1 MAKIVFINVPT
12 KNVAAAREFYS
23 KLGFEINE
31 AYSSEQNVFVVINE
45 SVQLIVAA
53 EDFLKQ
59 QGETR
64 EFADTTK
71 TTEASVAIMV
81 DSRKEVDALFDAA
94 VAAGGKQAG
103 EAVEQAEI
111 GLYSRGFTDLDG
123 HRFTINHM
131 AG

>member
-1 MAKIVFINVPT
+1 MAKFVFINLPT
-12 KNVAAAREFYS
+12 KNVTAAREFYS

-45 SVQLIVAA
+45 SVQLIIAA

-71 TTEASVAIMV
+71 ITEASVAIMV
-81 DSRKEVDALFDAA
+81 DSRQEVDKLFDAA
-94 VAAGGKQAG
+94 IAAGGKQAG
-103 EAVEQAEI
+103 EVVEEAAI
-111 GLYSRGFTDLDG
+111 NLYARGFTDLDG

-131 AG
+131 AV